1 MLSIDQKRRVTFEW
15 FMSPETRIKDL
26 DRFRRF
32 VRIAAK
38 DLDLR
43 TLRKLRFQAD
53 CDEKKRIDENALA
66 LINSYHP
73 VQRIAAVVE
82 KRDTVRKEP
91 NKKKTSSDFRALLI
105 AFFDDIEMTPLA
117 LFLRKNGAMGR
128 KKDIFAA
135 VSSIQLRRLRQRR
148 EESGIR
154 SIAMAKIDEIFTSRG
169 NWSGGK
175 CGEEKD
181 SCKRTTRDH
190 HRSDRKNVVGH
201 AKATDTAVNRV
212 AFKHELKPI
221 LIDWFDHPEKSI
233 ISILAEN
240 DLIEEKHSMRMA
252 VMTIGLRKMRNNVAR
267 DEAIQAIDTLF
278 PDCNEHSS
286 NFNEESFVTDGH
298 LWIDHENQLKKD
310 GLATSERNNLK
321 QLLIEWFYEEN
332 RVSIAEFCKMKNL
345 DPDMRPT
352 MSRLINN
359 IGLRKL
365 RNDHRAI
372 SLLVSKRIE
381 NFSRKDLHNSSGE
394 KFAKKTR
401 TKSNNVNTNDTHVV
415 NSSVSTVMNEK
426 SKVVY
431 ENVND
436 GTEQDLCI
444 VNKDMIVDV
453 ESIPMDIINA
463 KTDENNE
470 LAYDDN
476 NIDPKEDL
484 FIVTNDMVVDVN
496 ADGDDK

>member
-1 MLSIDQKRRVTFEW
+1 MLNIDQKRQVTFEW
-15 FMSPETRIKDL
+15 FMSPDTRIKDL

-38 DLDLR
+38 NLDLR
-43 TLRKLRFQAD
+43 TLRKLRFHAD

-66 LINSYHP
+66 LISSYRP
-73 VQRIAAVVE
+73 VQRKAAVVE

-105 AFFDDIEMTPLA
+105 AFFDDIEMTPLVP
-117 LFLRKNGAMGR
+117 FLRKNGVMGR
-128 KKDIFAA
+128 KKEIFAA
-135 VSSIQLRRLRQRR
+135 VCSIQLRRLRRRR

-154 SIAMAKIDEIFTSRG
+154 SIAVAKIDEIFPSRE
-169 NWSGGK
+169 NWGGWK
-175 CGEEKD
+175 CGEDKD

-190 HRSDRKNVVGH
+190 HRSDRKNVVGR
-201 AKATDTAVNRV
+201 AKATDTAANTV
-212 AFKHELKPI
+212 AFKLELKPI
-221 LIDWFDHPEKSI
+221 LIEWFDHPEKSI

-240 DLIEEKHSMRMA
+240 DLIEEKHSMRLA

-278 PDCNEHSS
+278 SDCNEHSS
-286 NFNEESFVTDGH
+286 TFNEESLVTDGN
-298 LWIDHENQLKKD
+298 LCIDHEKRLKN

-321 QLLIEWFYEEN
+321 NLLIEWFYEEN
-332 RVSIAEFCKMKNL
+332 FVSIAEFCKMKDL
-345 DPDMRPT
+345 DPNMRPT

-359 IGLRKL
+359 LGLRKL
-365 RNDHRAI
+365 RNDRRAI
-372 SLLVSKRIE
+372 SLLVIKRIDN
-381 NFSRKDLHNSSGE
+381 NFRKDLHHSSGK

-401 TKSNNVNTNDTHVV
+401 TKSNNVKPNDIHVA

-426 SKVVY
+426 SKSVY
-431 ENVND
+431 ENGNNV
-436 GTEQDLCI
+436 TEQDLCV

-453 ESIPMDIINA
+453 ETIPMEIINA
-463 KTDENNE
+463 KTAENNE
-470 LAYDDN
+470 LAYDDVN
-476 NIDPKEDL
+476 VDPKEDL
-484 FIVTNDMVVDVN
+484 FIVTKDMVVDVN